1 MIETAVVVGVRF
13 GVNMLTDSVSSEEDM
28 GMSRPSDLLGVGM
41 MKRVEVSASSVALS
55 TELDVNVSNST
66 MLLEVS
72 ISSVIGNDDIME
84 TGVSDAVNMLVKI
97 ELVSSWRG
105 LGLNVLNERDI
116 SEVGK
121 GTSKFVVLT
130 GVGAMVV

>member
-1 MIETAVVVGVRF
+1 MIATAVVVGVRF